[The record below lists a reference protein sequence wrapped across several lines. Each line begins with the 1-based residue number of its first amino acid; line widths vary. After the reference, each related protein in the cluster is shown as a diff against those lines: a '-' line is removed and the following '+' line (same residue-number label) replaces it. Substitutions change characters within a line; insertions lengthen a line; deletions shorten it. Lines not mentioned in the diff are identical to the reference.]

1 MKRAFITL
9 IFVILLV
16 GVGAVFFAPP
26 FERKPP
32 RVQLPPQGTFVKAR
46 SVMEIGLED
55 KPTGLRQVTVRLLQ
69 GNRHWIL
76 FSKIFPVGTYYARL
90 SVVIEPQKMG
100 VKEGPA
106 LLEVVAGDRS
116 LWNLGKGNVTRAT
129 LKVKVDYTPPRLE
142 LLDNTRYVYENG
154 AGAVLFQTSGDAV
167 NAAVQVGQLLFKA
180 YPRVMGDQKEWAAL
194 FGMPLYAKSLKA
206 QVVAWDQAGNTR
218 VIPLNV
224 HILPRRVKKETLH
237 ISDSFIQ
244 KKIYPLLPPE
254 DSQLPPGTAF
264 KKVNEELRHENEAL
278 ISKIAARS
286 SGKVLWKGAFLQ
298 LKNSKVTATFGDQ
311 RTYVY
316 KGKVIS
322 HATHMGYDL
331 ASVAHAPVP
340 AANNG
345 RVLYTGFIGIYG
357 NVVIVDHGLGLASLY
372 AHLSRY
378 TVKKGD
384 MVKKGQIIGYTDS
397 TGLAGGDHLHFGILL
412 TGHPVN
418 PVEWWDRKWLR
429 DRIIPVLKPYLQGE
443 SHVPAQGDR

>member
-1 MKRAFITL
+1 MKKALAILAFV
-9 IFVILLV
+9 VILAGL
-16 GVGAVFFAPP
+16 GAVFFAPP

-32 RVQLPPQGTFVKAR
+32 KVQLPSQGTFIKAK
-46 SVMEIGLED
+46 SVIEIGLED
-55 KPTGLRQVTVRLLQ
+55 KPAGLREVTVRLRQ
-69 GNRHWIL
+69 GGHHWNL
-76 FSKIFPVGTYYARL
+76 LAKIFPVGTNYARL
-90 SVVIEPQKMG
+90 SLVVEPKKLG
-100 VKEGPA
+100 LKEGSA
-106 LLEVVAGDRS
+106 TLEVVAGDRS
-116 LWNLGKGNVTRAT
+116 LWNLGKGNVTTAV
-129 LKVKVDYTPPRLE
+129 LKVTVDYTPPRVE

-167 NAAVQVGQLLFKA
+167 SAVVQVGDILFKA
-180 YPRVMGDQKEWAAL
+180 YSRSMGDQKEWAAL
-194 FGMPLYAKSLKA
+194 FGLPLYAKNLKA
-206 QVVAWDQAGNTR
+206 QIVAWDQAGNTR
-218 VIPLNV
+218 VIPLSV
-224 HILPRRVKKETLH
+224 HILPRRVIKETLR

-254 DSQLPPGTAF
+254 EAKLHPVEAF
-264 KKVNEELRHENEAL
+264 KKVNEELRHENEAF
-278 ISKIAARS
+278 ISKIAAQS
-286 SGKVLWKGAFLQ
+286 SGSPLWKGAFIQ
-298 LKNSKVTATFGDQ
+298 MRNSKVTATFGDQ

-340 AANNG
+340 AANYG

-357 NVVIVDHGLGLASLY
+357 NVVILDHGLGLTSLY

-397 TGLAGGDHLHFGILL
+397 TGLAGGDHLHFGVLL

-418 PVEWWDRKWLR
+418 PVEWWDGKWLK
-429 DRIIPVLKPYLQGE
+429 DRIMPVLKPYLNLR
-443 SHVPAQGDR
+443 GDKDV